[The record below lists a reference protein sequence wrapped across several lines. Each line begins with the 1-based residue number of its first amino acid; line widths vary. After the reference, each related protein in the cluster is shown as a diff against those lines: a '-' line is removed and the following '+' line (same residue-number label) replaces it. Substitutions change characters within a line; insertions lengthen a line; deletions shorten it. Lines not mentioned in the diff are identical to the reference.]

1 MSDKDIEF
9 SLKCFGFSVE
19 QEQMKENFF
28 GAGNSE
34 VSKCNE
40 GERW

>member
-1 MSDKDIEF
+1 MFDKDTEF
-9 SLKCFGFSVE
+9 SLSGFPVE
-19 QEQMKENFF
+19 QEQMKESFF